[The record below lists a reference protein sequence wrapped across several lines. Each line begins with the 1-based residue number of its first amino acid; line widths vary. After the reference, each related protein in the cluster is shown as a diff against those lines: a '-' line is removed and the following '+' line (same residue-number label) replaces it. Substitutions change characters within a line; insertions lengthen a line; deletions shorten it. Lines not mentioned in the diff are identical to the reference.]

1 MIFLIW
7 IEEGGRRDML
17 KGIIV
22 REEEDLPCVGA
33 RTGRDLSV
41 RAEVRGN
48 LRAGGDLR
56 ARRDLR
62 GVEDLLCWGL
72 GGRDLSVRA
81 EDFEGKFEGWWGFE
95 GRKRFA

>member
-41 RAEVRGN
+41 RG
-48 LRAGGDLR
+48 
-56 ARRDLR
+56 
-62 GVEDLLCWGL
+62 
-72 GGRDLSVRA
+72 
-81 EDFEGKFEGWWGFE
+81 EDFEGEFEGWRGFE
-95 GRKRFA
+95 WLGNVPKEWILENYYI